1 MKKKM
6 PIKLAA
12 KANTGI
18 EICEQVYQSDSW
30 QVPRRLV
37 IVRQKIKDR
46 PNAPGK
52 QLHIFS

>member
-1 MKKKM
+1 M

-30 QVPRRLV
+30 QVPRRSV